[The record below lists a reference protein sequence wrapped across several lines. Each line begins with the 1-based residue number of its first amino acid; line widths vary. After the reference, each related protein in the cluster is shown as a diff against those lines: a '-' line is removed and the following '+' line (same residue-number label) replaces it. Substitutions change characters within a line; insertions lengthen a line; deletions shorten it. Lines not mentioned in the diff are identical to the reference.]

1 MKKVFAAIL
10 AACAALSLALFAGC
24 SSEPTAED
32 FANAKEALDNY
43 TLEFQLSIDT
53 VSIDST
59 LQIDGDSGYLEASMT
74 YSGSTQSVVE
84 YYKVESGT
92 VYSRTASASSWR
104 ETSSDSI
111 EDAAF
116 MYAGYVYVLFD
127 LDFEDFTSYADG
139 YLMATSGT
147 LSAIG
152 SRFDSTISS
161 LQVKVESGKFTE
173 ARMVGDYDGVP
184 AEYSYTFSNYGSTS
198 VTLPA

>member
-43 TLEFQLSIDT
+43 TLEFQLSMDT

-59 LQIDGDSGYLEASMT
+59 LQIDGDSGYLKASMT

-127 LDFEDFTSYADG
+127 LDFEDFTYADG

>member
-10 AACAALSLALFAGC
+10 AVCAALSLAAFAGC

-43 TLEFQLSIDT
+43 TLEFQLSMDT

-116 MYAGYVYVLFD
+116 MYAGYVYALFD
-127 LDFEDFTSYADG
+127 LDFEDFTYADG

>member
-43 TLEFQLSIDT
+43 TLEFQLSMDT

-127 LDFEDFTSYADG
+127 LDFEDFTYADG

>member
-43 TLEFQLSIDT
+43 TLEFQLSMDT

-127 LDFEDFTSYADG
+127 LDFEDFTYAAG

>member
-43 TLEFQLSIDT
+43 TLEFQLSMDT

-74 YSGSTQSVVE
+74 DSGSTQSVVE

-127 LDFEDFTSYADG
+127 LDFEDFTYAAG

>member
-43 TLEFQLSIDT
+43 TLEFQLSMDT

-116 MYAGYVYVLFD
+116 MYAGYVYALFD
-127 LDFEDFTSYADG
+127 LDFEDFTYADG

>member
-43 TLEFQLSIDT
+43 TLEFQLSMDT

-127 LDFEDFTSYADG
+127 LDFEDFTYAGG

-161 LQVKVESGKFTE
+161 LRVKVESGKFTE

>member
-43 TLEFQLSIDT
+43 TLEFQLSMDT

-127 LDFEDFTSYADG
+127 LDFEDFTYADG

-184 AEYSYTFSNYGSTS
+184 AEYSYTFSIYGSTS

>member
-10 AACAALSLALFAGC
+10 AACAALSLALLAGC

-43 TLEFQLSIDT
+43 TLEFQLSMDT

-116 MYAGYVYVLFD
+116 MYAGYVYALFD
-127 LDFEDFTSYADG
+127 LDFEDFTYADG

>member
-43 TLEFQLSIDT
+43 TLEFQLSMDT

-59 LQIDGDSGYLEASMT
+59 LQIDGESGYLEASMT

-116 MYAGYVYVLFD
+116 MYAGYVYALFD
-127 LDFEDFTSYADG
+127 LDFEDFTYADG